1 MTIVLSD
8 EETKESSALS
18 CPRILVVEDDL
29 ALLDGIR
36 DVLELADYEVI
47 TATNGAEALSVMGK
61 EPPDLVIS
69 DIMMPQMDGL
79 QLCERVRQDFRW
91 AMLPFI
97 FLTAK
102 SQKADVRQGMGVG
115 ADDYLTKPFEME
127 DLLSA
132 VASRLQ
138 RARSIKAETMERL
151 AHLREDILR
160 KLGHE
165 LRTPLTFIKGYTE
178 LLVES
183 ASEVKADDW
192 EVSLQAIKAGSDRLS
207 ALVEDLVF
215 LAGLETG
222 EAAAIYEREKE
233 RLNLVKLVRDVLASL
248 QEVAAG
254 QNTIL
259 VDDLRSSLPIVIGHR
274 AFLAD
279 ALRRILENAF
289 KFAGSHDRRVVVSGD
304 VRANEVHIDV
314 ADNGVGIAENELP
327 HVFDKF
333 YQVNR
338 EKMEQRGVGLG
349 LPIVKVIMEMHG
361 GRVEVQSKLGQG
373 SVFTLVLPLP
383 SVS

>member
-178 LLVES
+178 LLAES